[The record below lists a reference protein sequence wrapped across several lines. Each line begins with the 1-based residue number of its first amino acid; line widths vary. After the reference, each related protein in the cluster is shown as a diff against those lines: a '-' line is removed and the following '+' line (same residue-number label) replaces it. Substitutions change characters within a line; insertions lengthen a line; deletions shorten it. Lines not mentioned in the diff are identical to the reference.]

1 MYFYLGNK
9 HTRGEYLAGR
19 KSGEGPST
27 LFRKAPAVNSRLL
40 YGTTRSAAQSGSN
53 DEYEDNDWLPE
64 QYLLRARKYDE
75 EHQLRTGASLTAL
88 PLPTLQQRVNQI
100 KKQRFEGVVYSEYS
114 KWRTT
119 LPDRWGGL
127 LKQFEAERPDGH
139 NSRPIMREILRRRFT
154 TLQLR
159 RLRTFQQVHP
169 RLENNIPWY
178 VPQYYGGLG
187 LPRDLKDKVP
197 AIEHAAVL
205 AMSRLSPQKRN
216 KVLNVIQPRI
226 ISSTFMH
233 CVTGELSE
241 LKDSLEIEDEYIP
254 AEEIGLLRFG
264 DRPDSFWEQE
274 ILNGFCTDSN
284 LTISAEEI
292 MEAVPHLNIGWVKI
306 IAQQSSTIWQG
317 ALNDVR
323 KMKGCT
329 EILRDNGRMGISGE
343 VTPEKIWENGLRLK
357 RVSPMPR
364 LE

>member
-1 MYFYLGNK
+1 
-9 HTRGEYLAGR
+9 
-19 KSGEGPST
+19 
-27 LFRKAPAVNSRLL
+27 
-40 YGTTRSAAQSGSN
+40 
-53 DEYEDNDWLPE
+53 
-64 QYLLRARKYDE
+64 
-75 EHQLRTGASLTAL
+75 
-88 PLPTLQQRVNQI
+88 
-100 KKQRFEGVVYSEYS
+100 
-114 KWRTT
+114 
-119 LPDRWGGL
+119 
-127 LKQFEAERPDGH
+127 
-139 NSRPIMREILRRRFT
+139 
-154 TLQLR
+154 
-159 RLRTFQQVHP
+159 VHP
-169 RLENNIPWY
+169 RLEHEIPWF

-284 LTISAEEI
+284 LVVSADEI
-292 MEAVPHLNIGWVKI
+292 MESVPRPNIGWVKI
-306 IAQQSSTIWQG
+306 VAQRSARIWKT
-317 ALNDVR
+317 ARKDVR
-323 KMKGCT
+323 LMKGCS
-329 EILRDNGRMGISGE
+329 EFLRNDGRMELCGE
-343 VTPEKIWENGLRLK
+343 VAPEKIWENGLRLK